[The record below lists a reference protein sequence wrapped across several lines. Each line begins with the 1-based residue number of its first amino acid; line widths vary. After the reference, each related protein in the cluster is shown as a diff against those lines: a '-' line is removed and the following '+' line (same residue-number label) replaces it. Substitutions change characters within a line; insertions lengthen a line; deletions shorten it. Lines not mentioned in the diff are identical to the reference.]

1 VVKILQKESLKL
13 VDNIKKFKTFV
24 FGVTEEEEKIGVKY
38 I

>member
-1 VVKILQKESLKL
+1 

-38 I
+38 IWKVIAINF